1 MLFFSDVSGIRPKA
15 RLPNLSFPN
24 GNLCNQKQNPQNFLL
39 ELLLSH
45 LMKLKPWAAQP
56 SLYFLHII
64 YCCLL
69 IRKC

>member
-39 ELLLSH
+39 KLLLSH
-45 LMKLKPWAAQP
+45 LMKLKPWAVGLGRAKTRP
-56 SLYFLHII
+56 EIWPVGHGF
-64 YCCLL
+64 
-69 IRKC
+69 

>member
-39 ELLLSH
+39 ELLLSSKEVKT
-45 LMKLKPWAAQP
+45 LGG
-56 SLYFLHII
+56 STITI
-64 YCCLL
+64 LL
-69 IRKC
+69 AYYILLFVDT